1 MALPPPRSQP
11 QVAGLPIEMSPDLQP
26 IYANLVR
33 IAHSTTDFVLDFARF
48 LPGES
53 KASVMTRVVLSP
65 LAAKLLLRALTENI
79 NRYENTFG
87 VIAIPMMD
95 TASLTDNLFRPPH
108 SSEGPPAAAEPPSE
122 PPQDSPEEP
131 A

>member
-1 MALPPPRSQP
+1 MTFPPPRSQP
-11 QVAGLPIEMSPDLQP
+11 QVTGLPIEISPDLQP

-53 KASVMTRVVLSP
+53 KASVLARVVLSP

-79 NRYENTFG
+79 SRYENTFG
-87 VIAIPMMD
+87 VIAIPVMD

-108 SSEGPPAAAEPPSE
+108 SPEGPPAPSEPPSE
-122 PPQDSPEEP
+122 PPQKPPQDS

>member
-1 MALPPPRSQP
+1 MALPPPQP
-11 QVAGLPIEMSPDLQP
+11 QPPQAAGFPIEMSPDLAP

-48 LPGES
+48 LPGET
-53 KASVMTRVVLSP
+53 KASVLARIVLSP
-65 LAAKLLLRALTENI
+65 LAAKLLLRALTENVA
-79 NRYENTFG
+79 RYEHTFG

-108 SSEGPPAAAEPPSE
+108 PPQEPPAP
-122 PPQDSPEEP
+122 DSSS
-131 A
+131 

>member
-11 QVAGLPIEMSPDLQP
+11 QVTGLPIEISPDLSP

-53 KASVMTRVVLSP
+53 KASVLARVVLSP

-79 NRYENTFG
+79 SRYENTFG
-87 VIAIPMMD
+87 VIAIPVMD

-108 SSEGPPAAAEPPSE
+108 PPEGPPAPSEPPSE
-122 PPQDSPEEP
+122 PPQKPPQEP